1 MRQVAYS
8 KIRLGGSIALA
19 LSLAP
24 TLAWSQT
31 HALETA
37 PQSSDASPWIACE
50 RAAIAVEASRKMP
63 RALLVSVATAE
74 SGRFNTGNGTT
85 RPWPWTINAEG
96 QSFYFDSKKKAV
108 AATRRLLN
116 AGLRSIDVGCMQ
128 VNLHYHPQAFAS
140 LDDAFEPA
148 TNVAYGA
155 TFLKQLHA
163 KTKSW
168 PKAIAQYHSES
179 TALNQ
184 PYFARVIGIW
194 TGERERIVALA
205 RTLKEEAVSHI
216 DAPLRTQTA
225 ETTAETP
232 TVIVADVDAVAAGP
246 RPAPMVLDSATSED
260 VREAAVATVGLRLSI
275 GDEEQANLSRAERRP
290 PPRVLDPAP
299 AAPTVLADA
308 TPGA

>member
-1 MRQVAYS
+1 MRCKAYS
-8 KIRLGGSIALA
+8 RVRFGGSLALA
-19 LSLAP
+19 LALAP

-31 HALETA
+31 HVRETT
-37 PQSSDASPWIACE
+37 PQFSDATPWVACE
-50 RAAIAVEASRKMP
+50 RAAIAVEAAHKMP

-74 SGRFNTGNGTT
+74 SGRFNAGNGAT

-205 RTLKEEAVSHI
+205 RTLKEEAVAHI

-225 ETTAETP
+225 EAAAETP
-232 TVIVADVDAVAAGP
+232 TVIVADVDAVVAAP

-260 VREAAVATVGLRLSI
+260 VHEAAVATVGLRLSI
-275 GDEEQANLSRAERRP
+275 GDDEQANISNPERRP
-290 PPRVLDPAP
+290 PPRVLDPSP

>member
-1 MRQVAYS
+1 MRRNTNS
-8 KIRLGGSIALA
+8 RIRLGGSLALA
-19 LSLAP
+19 LALVP

-31 HALETA
+31 HPRESATQA
-37 PQSSDASPWIACE
+37 SDASPWAACE

-63 RALLVSVATAE
+63 RALLVSVAVVE
-74 SGRFNTGNGTT
+74 SGRFNAGNRAT

-128 VNLHYHPQAFAS
+128 VNLRYHPQAFAS
-140 LDDAFEPA
+140 LDDAFEPL

-155 TFLKQLHA
+155 TFLKQLHE

-179 TALNQ
+179 TELNQ

-194 TGERERIVALA
+194 TGERERVVALA
-205 RTLKEEAVSHI
+205 RAIKEEAIARVE
-216 DAPLRTQTA
+216 APIRSQTA
-225 ETTAETP
+225 EVPVETP
-232 TVIVADVDAVAAGP
+232 TVIVADVDAIENAP
-246 RPAPMVLDSATSED
+246 RPAPMVLDSGTSED

-275 GDEEQANLSRAERRP
+275 ADDQQAAMPKVERRP

-299 AAPTVLADA
+299 SVPTVLADA